1 MSLFHGHIIKSFI
14 GNNNKE
20 INMSTELVFTPQ
32 DQAPTD
38 LVTEITS
45 IAKGG
50 IRNVLA
56 YSMALDKLPAEDK
69 AARRQAIEDHRS
81 KTNIE
86 FLTMFVGTPQTR
98 QVIARD
104 SVGEPIRNSNGD
116 VVMEDVIIE
125 HPYQA
130 LINQLTS

>member
-1 MSLFHGHIIKSFI
+1 MS
-14 GNNNKE
+14 N
-20 INMSTELVFTPQ
+20 ELVYTQQ

-45 IAKGG
+45 VARSG

-56 YSMALDKLPAEDK
+56 YSMALDKLPEEDK
-69 AARRQAIEDHRS
+69 LARRQAIEDHRS

-86 FLTMFVGTPQTR
+86 FLTMFVGSPKTR
-98 QVIARD
+98 MVPLLT
-104 SVGEPIRNSNGD
+104 STGEPVRNANGD
-116 VVMEDVIIE
+116 VVMYEEPMD

>member
-1 MSLFHGHIIKSFI
+1 MSNEVI
-14 GNNNKE
+14 
-20 INMSTELVFTPQ
+20 TYTPA

-45 IAKGG
+45 IAKSG

-56 YSMALDKLPAEDK
+56 YSMALDKLPEEDK
-69 AARRQAIEDHRS
+69 LARRQAIEDHRS

-86 FLTMFVGTPQTR
+86 FLTMFVGTPKTR
-98 QVIARD
+98 QVIARMSD
-104 SVGEPIRNSNGD
+104 GSIVRNANGD
-116 VVMEDVIIE
+116 VVMEEVLVE